1 MERIIQ
7 AVADAN
13 AAVNDF
19 IWGPVMLVL
28 LVGTGVYFTARTG
41 FLQFR
46 KFGYIIKNTLGTL
59 FHRKKRRESE
69 NISPFQAL
77 TTALAGTVGTG
88 NIVGVATAL
97 CAGGPGAIF
106 WMWISALFGMMT
118 KFSEI
123 LLAVKFRE
131 TDREGRFIGGPMY
144 YIEKGLHQ
152 KWLAVIFA
160 VLGLCAC
167 FGIGSMT
174 QVNSIAQA
182 LESAFRIPRPAVGA
196 VVLVLVALIIM
207 GGIKRIAKI
216 TEKLVPFM
224 ALFYIGASLVL
235 IVINA
240 GALPQVF
247 GDIFRGAFTPTA
259 AAGGVAGAAVKAAIQ
274 KGIARGVFS
283 NEAGLGS
290 APMAH
295 AAAETDHPVEQAM
308 WGVFEVFVDTIVVC
322 TCTALVILTTGVL
335 PSGREGVDLTIA
347 AFATVMG
354 DGAGVIVSIAL
365 FFFAFSTIIGWSYY
379 GERCMYYLTGGKYT
393 AIFKVIF
400 LAAVFF
406 GATINLELAWDIGD
420 TLNGMMAIPNLVGL
434 LGLSGIVIHT
444 TNDYFRKKD
453 SLR

>member
-1 MERIIQ
+1 MEAITKVN
-7 AVADAN
+7 AVA
-13 AAVNDF
+13 NDF
-19 IWGPVMLVL
+19 VWGPVMLVF
-28 LVGTGVYFTARTG
+28 LVGTGIYFTVRTG

-46 KFGYIIKNTLGTL
+46 KFGCIIKNTVGTL
-59 FHRKKRRESE
+59 FSRRDQKKSE

-123 LLAVKFRE
+123 LLAVHYRE
-131 TDREGRFIGGPMY
+131 TDRKGRFIGGPMY

-160 VLGLCAC
+160 ILGLCAC

-182 LESAFRIPRPAVGA
+182 MESAFRIPRPVVGA
-196 VVLVLVALIIM
+196 GVMVLVALIIM
-207 GGIKRIAKI
+207 GGIGRIAKI

-224 ALFYIGASLVL
+224 ALFYIAASLVL
-235 IVINA
+235 IVVNA
-240 GALPQVF
+240 GTLPQVF
-247 GDIFRGAFTPTA
+247 GDIFRGAFTPMA
-259 AAGGVAGAAVKAAIQ
+259 AAGGVAGVTVKAAIQ
-274 KGIARGVFS
+274 KGISRGVFS

-295 AAAETDHPVEQAM
+295 AAAETDHPVKQAM

-322 TCTALVILTTGVL
+322 TCTALVLLTTGVI
-335 PSGREGVDLTIA
+335 PSGKEGVDLTIA
-347 AFATVMG
+347 AFSTVMG
-354 DGAGVIVSIAL
+354 DGAGIVVSIAL

-379 GERCMYYLTGGKYT
+379 GERCMYYLTGGRYT
-393 AIFKVIF
+393 VIFKVVF
-400 LAAVFF
+400 LAAVYF
-406 GATINLELAWDIGD
+406 GATINLQLAWDIGD
-420 TLNGMMAIPNLVGL
+420 TLNGMMAIPNLIGL
-434 LGLSGIVIHT
+434 LGLSGIVIRT
-444 TNDYFRKKD
+444 TNDYFRKRDLSK
-453 SLR
+453 

>member
-1 MERIIQ
+1 M
-7 AVADAN
+7 
-13 AAVNDF
+13 
-19 IWGPVMLVL
+19 
-28 LVGTGVYFTARTG
+28 
-41 FLQFR
+41 
-46 KFGYIIKNTLGTL
+46 
-59 FHRKKRRESE
+59 
-69 NISPFQAL
+69 
-77 TTALAGTVGTG
+77 
-88 NIVGVATAL
+88 
-97 CAGGPGAIF
+97 
-106 WMWISALFGMMT
+106 
-118 KFSEI
+118 
-123 LLAVKFRE
+123 
-131 TDREGRFIGGPMY
+131 
-144 YIEKGLHQ
+144 
-152 KWLAVIFA
+152 
-160 VLGLCAC
+160 
-167 FGIGSMT
+167 
-174 QVNSIAQA
+174 
-182 LESAFRIPRPAVGA
+182 
-196 VVLVLVALIIM
+196 
-207 GGIKRIAKI
+207 
-216 TEKLVPFM
+216 
-224 ALFYIGASLVL
+224 
-235 IVINA
+235 
-240 GALPQVF
+240 
-247 GDIFRGAFTPTA
+247 
-259 AAGGVAGAAVKAAIQ
+259 
-274 KGIARGVFS
+274 FS